1 MLVSSAAAGNSF
13 MTVTQNT
20 NPNENSKSE
29 ITTVQTDNTVTVG
42 DSEKTHTNNSSSK
55 TTKQIVQEYFADT
68 PVLIDVASCESHFT
82 QFDADGTVHRG
93 VVNPQDVGVMQINEK
108 YHLSESERLGL
119 DIHSLKGNLAYAKH
133 LYETEGTRPWEYSS
147 KCWNKTREVA
157 IND

>member
-1 MLVSSAAAGNSF
+1 MLVSAAIQTN
-13 MTVTQNT
+13 

-29 ITTVQTDNTVTVG
+29 ITTVQPDNTATVG
-42 DSEKTHTNNSSSK
+42 NSEKTHTNNSSSK

-108 YHLSESERLGL
+108 YHLSESEKLGL
-119 DIHSLKGNLAYAKH
+119 DIHTLEGNMAYAKY
-133 LYETEGTRPWEYSS
+133 LYEKQGTRPWEYSS

-157 IND
+157 INN